1 MNRAPLNYDDMVAK
15 QAHLPMYDKT
25 AETSY
30 ASRSYH
36 EAHDRA
42 DGMPYAWETHQPKKY
57 P

>member
-30 ASRSYH
+30 ASRTYH
-36 EAHDRA
+36 EAHDRE